1 MRTFMSK
8 KNTNKRNSHSANS
21 NRPDLFGMVMNGT

>member
-8 KNTNKRNSHSANS
+8 KNTNKGNSHSVNS
-21 NRPDLFGMVMNGT
+21 YRPDLFGMVMNGT